1 MNCSPLGEVNS
12 AHGVSQQLLYTART
26 RFHLESLMASHC
38 PVTVNNMKRI
48 PFAQRDL
55 KKLPDLAKQ
64 LLAGLDL
71 LPEGNR
77 NKASQLMA
85 LICLYD
91 SFMDLKY
98 QVDKTPFPQ
107 PASIQRSD
115 IALLLAIG
123 LRQLTHLPFLEAFKR
138 AQRSKLDM
146 LTVFKSTKEYAQY
159 LQASEDA
166 KKGIIWDEYPNY
178 MPGPALSREQVG
190 ILHRAGVPD
199 FDLVVRKDG
208 KAFQW
213 QEFVELFTAVQ
224 SAPHYAAQVEPELVR
239 QVADP
244 ASLETFTREVLVPNS
259 WIDLE
264 ELIKAGL
271 EVPYH
276 EVIWLFD
283 KEGKYIAR
291 AFRHTVHG
299 GVLGHLMATDD
310 QVLKGKVRLL
320 QGRTLIRATPMGESL
335 MLDRVGSQAV
345 FVLRPGAQGPRSVTD
360 PMATPVVST
369 TDLVELS
376 GVTGDYQMVYRS
388 NQQRDDW
395 DITGNLV
402 NLEPGTRDYID
413 SYIETTP
420 WLWEPDLPHL
430 YAHYD
435 GPRQRKWDSF
445 SDQNVFLPSGAVEFQ
460 DRAMKLLQRTMRQA
474 AETLSTAAAA
484 SMLLEQLGQVT
495 SIAALEAYAL
505 SQYEN
510 EFACFHEDQLDEA
523 RARIHSETVAAV
535 DALLQRRPA
544 LSIFGVHSLWF
555 ALVGHHSTIDE
566 ITVEEETLE
575 GLLSQLVVLAAAAAQ
590 ALPEIDY
597 FQAEI
602 AAIAVAQWMTGKIG
616 LSDVISVATG
626 LYDDAR
632 KLYRQRERIQSLTWH
647 VNGEIDRRAH
657 ARELGY
663 LYVGRPLQ
671 QLH

>member
-26 RFHLESLMASHC
+26 RFHLESLVASHC

-107 PASIQRSD
+107 PSSIQRSD
-115 IALLLAIG
+115 IALLVAIG

-166 KKGIIWDEYPNY
+166 KKGIIWDEYPSY
-178 MPGPALSREQVG
+178 MPGPALPREQVG

-224 SAPHYAAQVEPELVR
+224 SAPHYAEQVEPELVR
-239 QVADP
+239 HVADS

-291 AFRHTVHG
+291 VFRHTVHG
-299 GVLGHLMATDD
+299 SLHGHLMATDD
-310 QVLKGKVRLL
+310 QVLQGKVNLFKGIPLGRGAPLGFGMMLHDGSEPLFMLL
-320 QGRTLIRATPMGESL
+320 
-335 MLDRVGSQAV
+335 
-345 FVLRPGAQGPRSVTD
+345 PGAQGPRSVTD
-360 PMATPVVST
+360 SMDTPVVST
-369 TDLVELS
+369 KDLVELP
-376 GVTGDYQMVYRS
+376 GVTGNYQEVYQAKRK
-388 NQQRDDW
+388 RDNW
-395 DITGNLV
+395 EIAGNLV
-402 NLEPGTRDYID
+402 NIEPGTRHYYD
-413 SYIETTP
+413 SYIETTS

-484 SMLLEQLGQVT
+484 SMLLERLGQVT

-535 DALLQRRPA
+535 EALLHRRPA

-575 GLLSQLVVLAAAAAQ
+575 GLLTQLVVLAAAAAQ
-590 ALPEIDY
+590 FIPEIDY

-616 LSDVISVATG
+616 LSDIISVATG
-626 LYDDAR
+626 LYDDAK
-632 KLYRQRERIQSLTWH
+632 KLYRQRERIESLTWY

>member
-26 RFHLESLMASHC
+26 RFQLESLVASHC

-107 PASIQRSD
+107 PSSIQRSD

-146 LTVFKSTKEYAQY
+146 LTVFRSTAEYAQY
-159 LQASEDA
+159 LKASEDA
-166 KKGIIWDEYPNY
+166 KKGIIWDEFPNY
-178 MPGPALSREQVG
+178 MPGPALPREQVG

-213 QEFVELFTAVQ
+213 QEFIELFTAVQ

-239 QVADP
+239 QVAD
-244 ASLETFTREVLVPNS
+244 ATSLETFTREVLVPDS

-264 ELIKAGL
+264 ELIKSGL
-271 EVPYH
+271 EVPHH
-276 EVIWLFD
+276 ELIWLFD
-283 KEGKYIAR
+283 NEGKYIAR

-299 GVLGHLMATDD
+299 GVLGHLMATDE
-310 QVLKGKVRLL
+310 QVLKGKVKLMKGQTLL
-320 QGRTLIRATPMGESL
+320 RTSPMGESL
-335 MLDRVGSQAV
+335 MYPEATLKV
-345 FVLRPGAQGPRSVTD
+345 FTLRAGVSRPSSVKD
-360 PMATPVVST
+360 PLEVPVVPT
-369 TDLVELS
+369 ENLVELS
-376 GVTGDYQMVYRS
+376 GVTGSYMTLIGERP
-388 NQQRDDW
+388 RDDW
-395 DITGNLV
+395 SIDGNLV
-402 NLEPGTRDYID
+402 NLSPGGRDYLD
-413 SYIETTP
+413 AYFETIP
-420 WLWEPDLPHL
+420 WLWEPDFPHL

-435 GPRQRKWDSF
+435 GPLKRKRDPF
-445 SDQNVFLPSGAVEFQ
+445 SDQNVFLPSGATEFQ

-474 AETLSTAAAA
+474 ADALSTEVG
-484 SMLLEQLGQVT
+484 SSKLLEKLSQVT
-495 SIAALEAYAL
+495 SPDLLEAYAI
-505 SQYEN
+505 SQYEH
-510 EFACFHEDQLDEA
+510 EFAHLEGDDAAEVRGRVQA
-523 RARIHSETVAAV
+523 ETDTAV
-535 DALLQRRPA
+535 QALQQRQPV
-544 LSIFGVHSLWF
+544 LSRFGTHSLWF
-555 ALVGHHSTIDE
+555 ALVGHHSSIEE
-566 ITVEEETLE
+566 ITVEDETLA
-575 GLLSQLVVLAAAAAQ
+575 GILTQLVVMASGAEQ
-590 ALPEIDY
+590 GLPEIEY

-602 AAIAVAQWMTGKIG
+602 AAIAVARWFSGQIE
-616 LSDVISVATG
+616 LSEVLSVAG
-626 LYDDAR
+626 GFQVEAS
-632 KLYRQRERIQSLTWH
+632 KLYQQRQRIEKLTFFI
-647 VNGEIDRRAH
+647 NSELDRRSH

-663 LYVGRPLQ
+663 LYVGRPVQ